1 MQNRADGFG
10 DLNTCTGVRA
20 KRAKPSMEFQMRNK
34 TLTSSM
40 AGAMLFGGTLGMVG
54 AAEAGLTW
62 DSGNVYVPLNC
73 NNVANFVDGLGGGS
87 ATSGANSLTISPL
100 TSTGF
105 SITATN
111 PDNVFML
118 FGDYN
123 IGFSLSESTT
133 ITISGT
139 APAGGSNGNNIYITD
154 AGSSYVFNISPVSA
168 AYSNQVTLA
177 AGNYTVG
184 GYFSVPAGSGYSG
197 TMMNF
202 SVPAPGAIALL
213 GIAGFASRRRR
224 D

>member
-1 MQNRADGFG
+1 
-10 DLNTCTGVRA
+10 
-20 KRAKPSMEFQMRNK
+20 MRNK

-40 AGAMLFGGTLGMVG
+40 AGALLFGGTLGVTG
-54 AAEAGLTW
+54 AADAGLTW
-62 DSGNVYVPLNC
+62 DSGNVYAPFSC
-73 NNVANFVDGLGGGS
+73 NNISEFVDGLGGGS
-87 ATSGANSLTISPL
+87 ATSGANSLTLSPL

-111 PDNVFML
+111 PDNVSML
-118 FGDYN
+118 FGDYY

-139 APAGGSNGNNIYITD
+139 APAGNLNGNNIYITD

-184 GYFSVPAGSGYSG
+184 GFFSVPAGSGYSG

-202 SVPAPGAIALL
+202 SVPAPGALGLL
-213 GIAGFASRRRR
+213 GAAGLIGARRRR
-224 D
+224 A

>member
-1 MQNRADGFG
+1 
-10 DLNTCTGVRA
+10 
-20 KRAKPSMEFQMRNK
+20 MRNK

-54 AAEAGLTW
+54 AADAGLIW
-62 DSGNVYVPLNC
+62 DSGNVYVPFNC
-73 NNVANFVDGLGGGS
+73 NNVTNFVSDLGGGS
-87 ATSGANSLTISPL
+87 ATSGANSLTLSPL

-111 PDNVFML
+111 PGNVSML
-118 FGDYN
+118 FGDYW

-139 APAGGSNGNNIYITD
+139 APAGNVNGLNNIYITNL
-154 AGSSYVFNISPVSA
+154 ASGSNVFDISPVSA

-177 AGNYTVG
+177 AGSYQVG
-184 GYFSVPAGSGYSG
+184 GVFGVPAGSGYSG

-202 SVPAPGAIALL
+202 SVPAPGALALL
-213 GIAGFASRRRR
+213 AIAGFAGSRRRR

>member
-1 MQNRADGFG
+1 
-10 DLNTCTGVRA
+10 
-20 KRAKPSMEFQMRNK
+20 MEFQMRNK

-40 AGAMLFGGTLGMVG
+40 AGALLFGGTLGMVG

-73 NNVANFVDGLGGGS
+73 NNVANFVSDLGGGS
-87 ATSGANSLTISPL
+87 AISGQNSLTLSPL

-105 SITATN
+105 SVTATN
-111 PDNVFML
+111 PGNVSML
-118 FGDYN
+118 FGDYY
-123 IGFSLSESTT
+123 IGFSLSETST

-139 APAGGSNGNNIYITD
+139 APAGHVNGNKIYITD
-154 AGSSYVFNISPVSA
+154 AGSSYVLNISPVSA

-202 SVPAPGAIALL
+202 SVPAPGALAVL
-213 GIAGFASRRRR
+213 GVAGLAGGRRRR
-224 D
+224 A

>member
-1 MQNRADGFG
+1 
-10 DLNTCTGVRA
+10 
-20 KRAKPSMEFQMRNK
+20 
-34 TLTSSM
+34 M

-54 AAEAGLTW
+54 AADAGLIW
-62 DSGNVYVPLNC
+62 DSGNVYVPFNC
-73 NNVANFVDGLGGGS
+73 NNVTNFVSDLGGGS
-87 ATSGANSLTISPL
+87 ATSGANSLTLSPL

-111 PDNVFML
+111 PGNVSML
-118 FGDYN
+118 FGDYW

-139 APAGGSNGNNIYITD
+139 APAGNVNGLNNIYITNL
-154 AGSSYVFNISPVSA
+154 ASGSNVFDISPVSA

-177 AGNYTVG
+177 AGSYQVG
-184 GYFSVPAGSGYSG
+184 GVFGVPAGSGYSG

-202 SVPAPGAIALL
+202 SVPAPGALALL
-213 GIAGFASRRRR
+213 AIAGFAGSRRRR